1 MWCLAEINEAYLAK
15 MEEVLAL
22 YEKPY
27 DPQEP
32 VVCLDEKPVS
42 LHAEVRPRQA
52 ARPGGIAKRDSAYKR
67 CGTANVFCAVEP
79 KAGRHFTYPTPTR
92 SGAEFARVVEKLADS
107 YPRARTIH
115 LVVDNLNIHSRKPL
129 VARFGEERAARL
141 WERFTWHYTPKHGS
155 WLNQAEI
162 EISLF
167 SRQCLGTR
175 RIANL
180 RTLRAETKAWN
191 RRINRDRV
199 KIDWKFTRQ
208 DARCVFHYQKNLF
221 TRSEN

>member
-1 MWCLAEINEAYLAK
+1 MWCLPEIDAAYLAK
-15 MEEVLAL
+15 MEDVLAL

-52 ARPGGIAKRDSAYKR
+52 TRPGVIAKRDSEYKR

-92 SGAEFARVVEKLADS
+92 SGAEFAQVVEKLAGQ

-115 LVVDNLNIHSRKPL
+115 LVVDNLNIHCLKPL
-129 VARFGEERAARL
+129 IKRFGAEHGARL
-141 WERFTWHYTPKHGS
+141 WERFTLHYTPKHGS

-167 SRQCLGTR
+167 SRQCLGSR
-175 RIANL
+175 RIEHL
-180 RTLRAETKAWN
+180 RALRAEAKAWN

-199 KIDWKFTRQ
+199 TIHWNFTRC
-208 DARCVFHYQKNLF
+208 DARSLFHYQANLF
-221 TRSEN
+221 TRSEY